1 MRAVSRQK
9 RAMVPRRALL
19 LASVL
24 RPGLGRFQ
32 GRRALSNAPPPP
44 PRDEEAPWRDG
55 RVVAVCGST
64 LTMML
69 GHGVAAP
76 CVPLLSSSLGASAA
90 DVGVALSTFGMAR
103 LALNVPVGAAAD
115 AWGRKPLLVG
125 GALVNAVGHAAS
137 AAAPDA
143 ASFAAARMV
152 AGAGNAAYLGT
163 AATYLN
169 DVATATNRG
178 RVLGMNH
185 AALLCGVSLGPVLGG
200 FAAEY
205 SLRAPFVAVAVLG
218 VVSAAHAGLA
228 LSETKP
234 ETTAEAA
241 RAGETST
248 RDLLSD
254 GRFAGAAVAHAAT
267 FALRQGGRNLLLALV
282 ASSVFDYSPAEL
294 GQLFGAMALCDLAF
308 VGPAAALSDRAKDA
322 RSIVVPS
329 LLGSALAVAGV
340 AGVVSLGAEYHAH
353 FLAAVGLWSLSTAA
367 LGPTLPSY
375 AAALVDPAARGVGIA
390 AFRSAGDVGFVVT
403 PLLLGGVFDAHGGP
417 AALLALAGGTAL
429 AAATFAV
436 ASTPVVER

>member
-1 MRAVSRQK
+1 VRAVSRQP

-24 RPGLGRFQ
+24 RPGLGRFP
-32 GRRALSNAPPPP
+32 GRRALSNAPPPPP

-125 GALVNAVGHAAS
+125 GAVVNAVGHAAS

-169 DVATATNRG
+169 DVATSTNRG
-178 RVLGMNH
+178 RVL
-185 AALLCGVSLGPVLGG
+185 LCRIQPLVWVVLTKLENSL
-200 FAAEY
+200 
-205 SLRAPFVAVAVLG
+205 
-218 VVSAAHAGLA
+218 
-228 LSETKP
+228 
-234 ETTAEAA
+234 
-241 RAGETST
+241 
-248 RDLLSD
+248 
-254 GRFAGAAVAHAAT
+254 
-267 FALRQGGRNLLLALV
+267 
-282 ASSVFDYSPAEL
+282 
-294 GQLFGAMALCDLAF
+294 
-308 VGPAAALSDRAKDA
+308 A
-322 RSIVVPS
+322 RSN
-329 LLGSALAVAGV
+329 
-340 AGVVSLGAEYHAH
+340 
-353 FLAAVGLWSLSTAA
+353 
-367 LGPTLPSY
+367 
-375 AAALVDPAARGVGIA
+375 
-390 AFRSAGDVGFVVT
+390 RSRFG
-403 PLLLGGVFDAHGGP
+403 
-417 AALLALAGGTAL
+417 
-429 AAATFAV
+429 
-436 ASTPVVER
+436 